1 MKEQPMSILY
11 DLGGSVVRLEEVMY
25 LKKQRSK
32 MEWLILMVFTRG
44 ATHLLYFKTEED
56 RDKEYDKMV
65 KTMKE
70 Y

>member
-1 MKEQPMSILY
+1 MESILY

-25 LKKQRSK
+25 LKKQRGK
-32 MEWLILMVFTRG
+32 MEWLILMVFRRG
-44 ATHLLYFKTEED
+44 ATDLLYFKTEEE
-56 RDKEYDKMV
+56 RNKEYDKMV